1 MSRRTLRTGGLRS
14 TVERPATLAMRS
26 VGACVSALKRCS
38 AGPRRLPVSARPVT
52 AVWPALAGCSR
63 LLPLPAISSG
73 CPSWWGPQRSYV
85 RNLPRHGKN
94 RRNRCKDLLGER
106 YVTTE
111 ESATFDHSTYCFTNT
126 EFFSVLLTLA
136 SRAARRRGWR
146 RRIWS
151 RRTAGHVVGFGDEAV
166 DRGLKVDHRSEEA
179 AFEPVSGELGKQAF
193 NRIGPGAGSRGVV
206 EGEASMPLQPSRHL
220 GMLVS
225 SVVVEHDVD
234 RFVGRH
240 LALDGI
246 EKADEFL
253 MPVALHT
260 APDDLAFKDVE
271 GGEQGGGAVALVIV
285 CHRGTV
291 PLVHRQPGLG
301 AIERLD
307 LAFLVDAEDHRM
319 GRRIT

>member
-111 ESATFDHSTYCFTNT
+111 ESATFDDSTYCFANT
-126 EFFSVLLTLA
+126 EFFSVLLRVTLW
-136 SRAARRRGWR
+136 RQKGKRGPAALPKG
-146 RRIWS
+146 
-151 RRTAGHVVGFGDEAV
+151 
-166 DRGLKVDHRSEEA
+166 KRSA
-179 AFEPVSGELGKQAF
+179 RSHQ
-193 NRIGPGAGSRGVV
+193 IG
-206 EGEASMPLQPSRHL
+206 
-220 GMLVS
+220 
-225 SVVVEHDVD
+225 
-234 RFVGRH
+234 
-240 LALDGI
+240 
-246 EKADEFL
+246 
-253 MPVALHT
+253 
-260 APDDLAFKDVE
+260 
-271 GGEQGGGAVALVIV
+271 
-285 CHRGTV
+285 
-291 PLVHRQPGLG
+291 
-301 AIERLD
+301 
-307 LAFLVDAEDHRM
+307 
-319 GRRIT
+319 